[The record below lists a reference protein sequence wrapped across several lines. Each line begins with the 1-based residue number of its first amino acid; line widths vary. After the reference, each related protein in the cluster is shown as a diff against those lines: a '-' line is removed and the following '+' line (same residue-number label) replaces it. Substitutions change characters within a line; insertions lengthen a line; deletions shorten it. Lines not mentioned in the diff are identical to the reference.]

1 MGAPKIVRQIW
12 PVIVAHRGAS
22 AMHPENTIESFDAAV
37 AVGADLVEFDVRM
50 TSDGVAVIMHDAD
63 VSRRTDG
70 SGFVHELTLA
80 QLKRL
85 DASGGRGPRVEV
97 PTLREVLERLSG
109 RVGVDIEI
117 KNLPGEPGFESPV
130 ESAADAT
137 LRELE
142 RASFDGEVL
151 VTSFNWLSIEHVKA
165 VRPDVPTGFLS
176 TAAIDPRAALVYAR
190 TKGHEFV
197 LPQAAAVVEAGAEFV
212 AEAHA
217 ENVRVGTWT
226 VDDPDE
232 LSRLFELGVD
242 AVATNDPGTGVAV
255 RDAHRAAAP
264 GGGAQIRTDSAPG
277 ADSITT

>member
-22 AMHPENTIESFDAAV
+22 ATHPENTLESFDAAV
-37 AVGADLVEFDVRM
+37 GAGADLVEFDVRM
-50 TSDGVAVIMHDAD
+50 TSDGVAVVMHDAD

-80 QLKRL
+80 ELKRL
-85 DASGGRGPRVEV
+85 DASGGRGPRAEV
-97 PTLREVLERLSG
+97 PTLHEVLELLSG

-190 TKGHEFV
+190 AKGHEFV
-197 LPQAAAVVEAGAEFV
+197 LPQAAAVVEAGDGFLAD
-212 AEAHA
+212 AHA
-217 ENVRVGTWT
+217 EGVRVGTWT
-226 VDDPDE
+226 VDDPE
-232 LSRLFELGVD
+232 EMRRLFDLGVD
-242 AVATNDPGTGVAV
+242 AVATNDPVAGAPV
-255 RDAHRAAAP
+255 RDARRAAAAAA
-264 GGGAQIRTDSAPG
+264 GAQTSTDSAPG
-277 ADSITT
+277 TDSTTT